1 MNESFVGMKLVS
13 WIVGTEAVHLECLL
27 HCQYITKEVCLA
39 HECLV
44 NLPFL
49 RSIILTPRSNSSN
62 SSGST
67 SFAAM
72 EVYYL
77 FIPDIC
83 FSNDGYLQ
91 FRCLAQVL

>member
-39 HECLV
+39 HECLA

-49 RSIILTPRSNSSN
+49 RSIILTP
-62 SSGST
+62 
-67 SFAAM
+67 
-72 EVYYL
+72 
-77 FIPDIC
+77 
-83 FSNDGYLQ
+83 
-91 FRCLAQVL
+91 